1 MTFKIVHRG
10 YVMTQ
15 QQITAAVPVLRRA
28 MNRYAART
36 EQTKAELEQAVD
48 DELVAAGCPITD
60 DQERADDD

>member
-10 YVMTQ
+10 YVLTQ
-15 QQITAAVPVLRRA
+15 QQITACIPVLRRS
-28 MNRYAART
+28 MNRYASRT
-36 EQTKAELEQAVD
+36 KQTKAELEQAVD